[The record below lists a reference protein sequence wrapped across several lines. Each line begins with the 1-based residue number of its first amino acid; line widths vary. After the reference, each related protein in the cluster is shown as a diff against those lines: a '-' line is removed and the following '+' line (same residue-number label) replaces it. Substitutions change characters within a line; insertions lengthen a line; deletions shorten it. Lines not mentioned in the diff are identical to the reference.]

1 MKVSIVIPAF
11 NEEKVIAATI
21 KAYQDFLVKR
31 HIDFEIIVVN
41 DGSRDSTEE
50 IIHQF
55 KDVICVSYN
64 KNRGKGYA
72 VKRGVLRA
80 TGDYIFFTDADL
92 SYAPENILRALF
104 LFDKK
109 AFSGVVGIREN
120 LSRDYPFLRRIMSRA
135 FACLVRIALPTDI
148 PDTQCGFKGFDKQ
161 TGREIFS
168 RLRTFDFSFDFEV
181 IYLSRVL
188 GKSLAGLPVSFVHR
202 STTRVRP
209 VRDFLKAV
217 KSMIFI
223 KRRKTYEAIKVQP

>member
-21 KAYQDFLVKR
+21 KAYQDFLTKK
-31 HIDFEIIVVN
+31 DMNFEIIVVN
-41 DGSRDSTEE
+41 DGSGDSTEK

-120 LSRDYPFLRRIMSRA
+120 LRRDYPFLRRIMSRA
-135 FACLVRIALPTDI
+135 FATFVRLALPTDI
-148 PDTQCGFKGFDKQ
+148 PDTQCGFKGFDKE

-168 RLRTFDFSFDFEV
+168 RLQTFDFSFDFEV
-181 IYLSRVL
+181 IYLSRIL
-188 GKSLAGLPVSFVHR
+188 GKPLAGLPVSFVHR
-202 STTRVRP
+202 SETRVRP
-209 VRDFLKAV
+209 VRDFFKAV

-223 KRRKTYEAIKVQP
+223 KRRKTNEAVKV

>member
-1 MKVSIVIPAF
+1 MKISIVIPAF
-11 NEEKVIAATI
+11 NEEKVIATTI
-21 KAYQDFLVKR
+21 KAYQDFLSKR
-31 HIDFEIIVVN
+31 NVDFEIIVVN
-41 DGSRDSTEE
+41 DGSGDSTEA

-92 SYAPENILRALF
+92 SYAPENVLKALF

-109 AFSGVVGIREN
+109 TFSGVVGIREN

-135 FACLVRIALPTDI
+135 FATFARLVLPTDI
-148 PDTQCGFKGFDKQ
+148 PDTQCGFKGFDKK

-168 RLRTFDFSFDFEV
+168 RLQTFDFSFDFEV
-181 IYLSRVL
+181 IYLSHVL
-188 GKSLAGLPVSFVHR
+188 GKSLVGLPVSFAHR
-202 STTRVRP
+202 SATRVRP

-223 KRRKTYEAIKVQP
+223 RRRKTNEAFKIQS